1 MKRLLKY
8 NKFKL
13 LLEEVE
19 VNYSKSIYEWIS
31 SEDDKVPYGNDNQ
44 FYKKLQN
51 DNFVDYIQEVNISDI
66 IYDSY
71 PIKLGSMAFNLL
83 QKNMTN
89 KLGSDLLSVVNK
101 TKDFGILK
109 DTFGE
114 SFLSEIKISFFL
126 GFYSEPKTDNG
137 TTGGFFKPKFRSDNG
152 KVEMIVPT
160 ININKSNDAKLVY
173 NSKKTIRH
181 ELQHFTQ
188 YINSMFLSIGE
199 YLIKDN
205 FKTDIETV
213 IIKVGTK
220 VKYKTGLGKTFLNLN
235 QNVGIDDKNLLD
247 QFNKMSLSYPNLKS
261 NDNDLIDTDQ
271 EKKVAKVLAYW
282 LSDEEYKTYLS
293 DVVEKY
299 VESYFSITEDYKGIS
314 GVYRIYKKYS
324 DIVDNISIK
333 NKEKIDSGLEVGKE
347 YIYTN
352 KKGQQKT
359 VKLISTT
366 HDTSVGDDKQW
377 FTSDDEEGDTLEKGY
392 ASVIYKDISGEY
404 SSSSPEMAVSISQLT
419 PIKES
424 LSEEEK
430 RKMEFRKEIKGC
442 IGERFNTYIDVIKY
456 LKESKNFFNKAS
468 KNIFNNI
475 LTEDR
480 VSIVITAK
488 KETSANLVK
497 LINKKL
503 DEKLLSYSE

>member
-19 VNYSKSIYEWIS
+19 VNYSKSIYDWIS

-89 KLGSDLLSVVNK
+89 LGSDLLSVVNK

-160 ININKSNDAKLVY
+160 ININKSNDAKLVH

-213 IIKVGTK
+213 TIKVGTK

-324 DIVDNISIK
+324 DIVDNISI
-333 NKEKIDSGLEVGKE
+333 
-347 YIYTN
+347 
-352 KKGQQKT
+352 
-359 VKLISTT
+359 
-366 HDTSVGDDKQW
+366 
-377 FTSDDEEGDTLEKGY
+377 
-392 ASVIYKDISGEY
+392 
-404 SSSSPEMAVSISQLT
+404 SQLT

-442 IGERFNTYIDVIKY
+442 IGERFNTYIDVINY